1 MKPDANNPLDRFFLT
16 CRNNSKA
23 YNVCFFIQAK
33 SLAKRDH

>member
-1 MKPDANNPLDRFFLT
+1 MKPDTNNLLDSFFLT

-23 YNVCFFIQAK
+23 YNVCFVVQAK